1 MTGTGTVVEVLGI
14 EQHACWAEHVLPPI
28 EQLAPWLWSVP
39 VPIPDNP
46 LRYTSSYAL
55 LGDDGPVVVDPGWD
69 SPEGW
74 AALTA
79 GLAAAGTTP
88 GEVAGIVVTHVH
100 ADHHGLSGRLREQS
114 GAWVAMHPAERD
126 TLPQRTQTA
135 DPAQWRRAAERWLAD
150 SGAPAVDAAELL
162 APFRDDESP
171 GGMAEPDVLLDDGDL
186 VPVRGRSVRAIWTP
200 GHTPGH
206 LCLRDEDAR
215 LLLTGDHVLPRI
227 TPNIGL
233 APETERSALADFL
246 ASLRRVAAF
255 DDHDVLPAHE
265 WRFRGLAARTHEL
278 LDHHER
284 RCAEV
289 LHAITT
295 LGRPTHWQLAEQL
308 TWSRPWSEV
317 GAMRIGAVA
326 ETAAHVAYLE
336 TRGLVIRHETSPLTF
351 SASSG

>member
-1 MTGTGTVVEVLGI
+1 MTRAGTCVEVLGTT
-14 EQHACWAEHVLPPI
+14 QHACWDERVLPPV

-39 VPIPDNP
+39 VPIPNNP
-46 LRYTSSYAL
+46 LRYTLCYIL

-69 SPEGW
+69 SAEGW

-79 GLAAAGTTP
+79 GLTAADTTVS
-88 GEVAGIVVTHVH
+88 EVTGI
-100 ADHHGLSGRLREQS
+100 
-114 GAWVAMHPAERD
+114 
-126 TLPQRTQTA
+126 
-135 DPAQWRRAAERWLAD
+135 
-150 SGAPAVDAAELL
+150 
-162 APFRDDESP
+162 
-171 GGMAEPDVLLDDGDL
+171 
-186 VPVRGRSVRAIWTP
+186 
-200 GHTPGH
+200 
-206 LCLRDEDAR
+206 CLRDEDAR

-233 APETERSALADFL
+233 APATDRPALADFL
-246 ASLRRVAAF
+246 ASLRGVARY

-265 WRFRGLAARTHEL
+265 YRFRGLAGRTHEL

-289 LHAITT
+289 LDAITT

-317 GAMRIGAVA
+317 GTMRIGAVA

-336 TRGLVIRHETSPLTF
+336 TRGLVTRHATSPLTF
-351 SASSG
+351 SASSS